1 MDACRAK
8 RAQYAWLDDCNED
21 WTSSSSSVLCM
32 PTVERPKRP
41 IADVQSP
48 QAERTPSRHSAG
60 PPHAES
66 IAIWPRPRTPPR
78 PAIKSDFL
86 TRDDG
91 ALPTLGQSS
100 GPGLDD
106 VFAPTSAQ
114 PRESIAPSARS
125 SQYHSTTV
133 SDESEAEIDIFTP
146 PVESSNVLQTTRAP
160 VNHPPDLPHPGLPL
174 DPVQVAGEL
183 DVPCLTDADQTLLR
197 NFEQALAK
205 NKLTECPHCLI
216 RWFTIGLDQ
225 QTGVCK
231 KCTDDNA
238 FREKNPQLPALW
250 SEENELDPGESPAVS
265 WALCPPPHMA

>member
-1 MDACRAK
+1 
-8 RAQYAWLDDCNED
+8 
-21 WTSSSSSVLCM
+21 M

-41 IADVQSP
+41 IADVQLP

-66 IAIWPRPRTPPR
+66 IAIRPRPRAPTR
-78 PAIKSDFL
+78 PAIKSDFP

-91 ALPTLGQSS
+91 GLQFHRPGPRPGGSSSQEAARNEPSPTLGQSG
-100 GPGLDD
+100 GPDLDD

-114 PRESIAPSARS
+114 PRESIAPSAWS

-146 PVESSNVLQTTRAP
+146 PVESSNVLQTAHGP
-160 VNHPPDLPHPGLPL
+160 VNHPPDVPHPGLPL

-183 DVPCLTDADQTLLR
+183 DVPCRTDADQTLLR
-197 NFEQALAK
+197 NFEQAVAK

-216 RWFTIGLDQ
+216 RWFTIELDR

-231 KCTDDNA
+231 KCTDDKA
-238 FREKNPQLPALW
+238 FREKNPQLPAFW
-250 SEENELDPGESPAVS
+250 SEENELDPG
-265 WALCPPPHMA
+265 